1 MDRVHDPRAVLDNIP
16 YSRIFYH
23 AFPGA
28 IITHRNQRY
37 KVQSMASPPAVEESS
52 CPGYKGGTFA
62 AYAKPTSARYT
73 TRPISSMKITIVKQM
88 DRVDDA
94 NQKSCKATTS
104 NGVNMDD
111 LYADAGEVDGTQGS
125 LAGNG
130 VLTVCRTVRG
140 YKKLSPITRAELSR
154 TEFCLP
160 SMQFD
165 TFGFWLDTD
174 ASVLRAVIKDYDEG
188 VHALSHAM
196 LAVAPLFVP
205 SCASDLNC
213 DHGHYDCTRVV
224 LFDVRA
230 GGSGICAQLF
240 NHIFVPN
247 GLLETAIDLMERCSQ
262 CRGGFG
268 YEGGCP
274 ACLHFGQCIV
284 FNNYLNRIAAIQ
296 VGKRLL
302 HRVQQTSMY
311 LKNAEDHAIEDA
323 TSALQKDSC
332 KKHERPSPNTA
343 CVSPRRKARAVALR
357 NAKEVAPT
365 KERNVVM
372 GRDTWPTEQ
381 ENSRQVDAD

>member
-1 MDRVHDPRAVLDNIP
+1 MDAVHDQRAVLDNIP

-37 KVQSMASPPAVEESS
+37 KVQSMTSPPAFDDS
-52 CPGYKGGTFA
+52 CCGYKGGTFA

-73 TRPISSMKITIVKQM
+73 TRPLSSMKITIVKQM
-88 DRVDDA
+88 DRVDDD
-94 NQKSCKATTS
+94 NQTSCKTTVKRVVD
-104 NGVNMDD
+104 VNDI
-111 LYADAGEVDGTQGS
+111 YADADKVKSTQGS

-130 VLTVCRTVRG
+130 VLTVCRSVVG
-140 YKKLSPITRAELSR
+140 YKKLSPITRVEMSR
-154 TEFCLP
+154 TEFSLP

-165 TFGFWLDTD
+165 TFGFWLDTE

-188 VHALSHAM
+188 VHALSHAI

-205 SCASDLNC
+205 CCGSDLNC

-224 LFDVRA
+224 IFDVRA

-247 GLLETAIDLMERCSQ
+247 GLLDAAIDLMESCSQ

-274 ACLHFGQCIV
+274 ACLHFGYCIS
-284 FNNYLNRIAAIQ
+284 FNLHLNRVAAIQ

-302 HRVQQTSMY
+302 QRVQQTAMY
-311 LKNAEDHAIEDA
+311 SKNAERLTLENQSVPSYNDTCE
-323 TSALQKDSC
+323 TKD
-332 KKHERPSPNTA
+332 RPSVNTIVA
-343 CVSPRRKARAVALR
+343 SPRRNARARALR

-372 GRDTWPTEQ
+372 GRATWPTER